1 MVEPLTTR
9 ARALDHMDE
18 IANVWQAIADLT
30 GSRDDLI
37 CVDRDN
43 LGAALG
49 FLCRQYATARDA
61 YARAVS

>member
-30 GSRDDLI
+30 CSRDDLSL
-37 CVDRDN
+37 VDRDN
-43 LGAALG
+43 LGSALG
-49 FLCRQYATARDA
+49 FLCREY
-61 YARAVS
+61 RAAQDHYSRASS